1 MRTSFAA
8 NGLRI
13 ETLDVISQVIGPVE
27 TRELL
32 QSLVASME
40 SGLAELRLAE
50 LAGDFTVLARAAWL
64 SLPLPLRRFFAP
76 LLCST

>member
-1 MRTSFAA
+1 MQTSFAA

-32 QSLVASME
+32 QSLVDSME

-50 LAGDFTVLARAAWL
+50 RAGDFTVLARAAWL

-76 LLCST
+76 LLCSK